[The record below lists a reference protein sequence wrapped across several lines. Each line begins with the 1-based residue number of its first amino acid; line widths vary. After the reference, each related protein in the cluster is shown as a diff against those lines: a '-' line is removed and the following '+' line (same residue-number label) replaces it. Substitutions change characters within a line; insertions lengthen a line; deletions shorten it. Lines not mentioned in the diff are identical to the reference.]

1 MLAEPMTIST
11 PDNRNQFDAAKL
23 LAGIGEKS
31 GLSLDSRKIQPGDVF
46 IAIPGLQEHGL
57 VHARQAIE
65 HGASAIIYDPAEGG
79 NKLAQE
85 LASREMKTISLME
98 QPHLKDYVGLLASSF
113 YQHPS
118 HQLDVVGITG
128 TNGKTSCSHFI
139 AQAISALNQQ
149 DAQSNQ
155 CGYIGTLGWGVAG
168 NNQPTTNTTPDAI
181 ELHRI
186 LAELKSQHVGTV
198 AMEVSSH
205 GLAQNRLQGVAL
217 AGAVFTNLGRDH
229 LDYHQSAESYLNA
242 KLKLFH
248 TNGLR
253 FAVINQDDPVA
264 PKVLDV
270 LAEQVRVI
278 GFSLR
283 SSSHLSADQLTIEN
297 VRLNGHD
304 TKFEVFFRG
313 QKALASLPLIGEF
326 NIANALAT
334 VGVMLGL
341 GVDFSEAIDVL
352 QHLTAVAGRMDKVS
366 DDNDQIAVYVDYAHT
381 PDALSVALQTVR
393 QHCTGKVR
401 VVFGCGGNRD
411 QGKRKQMGEVA
422 SNQADYVVLTDDNP
436 RFESGEQIIKDI
448 VDGCGKKSVE
458 IIQNRSAAI
467 QSAIFS
473 AAPGDTVLIAG
484 KGHETTQETNGQ
496 ILPHDDR
503 QIAKAMLAM
512 RDKTHSLDSV
522 ATWQQKQ

>member
-1 MLAEPMTIST
+1 
-11 PDNRNQFDAAKL
+11 
-23 LAGIGEKS
+23 
-31 GLSLDSRKIQPGDVF
+31 
-46 IAIPGLQEHGL
+46 
-57 VHARQAIE
+57 
-65 HGASAIIYDPAEGG
+65 
-79 NKLAQE
+79 
-85 LASREMKTISLME
+85 
-98 QPHLKDYVGLLASSF
+98 
-113 YQHPS
+113 
-118 HQLDVVGITG
+118 
-128 TNGKTSCSHFI
+128 
-139 AQAISALNQQ
+139 
-149 DAQSNQ
+149 
-155 CGYIGTLGWGVAG
+155 
-168 NNQPTTNTTPDAI
+168 
-181 ELHRI
+181 
-186 LAELKSQHVGTV
+186 
-198 AMEVSSH
+198 
-205 GLAQNRLQGVAL
+205 
-217 AGAVFTNLGRDH
+217 
-229 LDYHQSAESYLNA
+229 
-242 KLKLFH
+242 LFR

-283 SSSHLSADQLTIEN
+283 SSNHLSADQLTIEN
-297 VRLNGHD
+297 VRVNRHD
-304 TKFEVFFRG
+304 TTFEVFFRG
-313 QKALASLPLIGEF
+313 QRALASLPLIGEF

-334 VGVMLGL
+334 IGVMLGL
-341 GVDFSEAIDVL
+341 GVDFSDAVNVL
-352 QHLTAVAGRMDKVS
+352 RHLTPVAGRMDKVS
-366 DDNDQIAVYVDYAHT
+366 DDNDRIAVYVDYAHT

-411 QGKRKQMGEVA
+411 QGKRKQMGKVA

-467 QSAIFS
+467 QSAILS

-503 QIAKAMLAM
+503 QIAKAMLAI
-512 RDKTHSLDSV
+512 RDKTHSLDSST
-522 ATWQQKQ
+522 TWQQKL